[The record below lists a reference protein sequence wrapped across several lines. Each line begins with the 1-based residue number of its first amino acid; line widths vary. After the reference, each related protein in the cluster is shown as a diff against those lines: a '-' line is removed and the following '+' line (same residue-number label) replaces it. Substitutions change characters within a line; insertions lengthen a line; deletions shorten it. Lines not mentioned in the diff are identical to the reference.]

1 MGFICI
7 LFIFLFFVS
16 VEFRVMVKNIPFMLW
31 YIPKD
36 IYSFIRYRKYN
47 NAPVGMMDCYCAH
60 FGGGKT
66 LSAVEYISSYYRQF
80 NNKRV
85 WDRERKKFVIQKV
98 HVLTNVHLNTIPYEP
113 LTSMSQFVACS
124 QFNKK
129 LDEEKDTLT
138 VTLCFVDEAS
148 SEFNSRNFKNN
159 ISPDVLRVLVTQR
172 HYRMNYLYSSQKF
185 KLSDALMRSVTQRC
199 IWCEKTWRFMI
210 QYIYDADEMEN
221 VANPAL
227 LQPLKKVGWFIRD
240 KNYNEYDTYAVV
252 DRLQKSVEE
261 KDLLTEEEILALR
274 GNMGTDMDAV
284 IPSKKY
290 RRIHKKIK

>member
-1 MGFICI
+1 
-7 LFIFLFFVS
+7 
-16 VEFRVMVKNIPFMLW
+16 
-31 YIPKD
+31 
-36 IYSFIRYRKYN
+36 
-47 NAPVGMMDCYCAH
+47 
-60 FGGGKT
+60 
-66 LSAVEYISSYYRQF
+66 
-80 NNKRV
+80 
-85 WDRERKKFVIQKV
+85 
-98 HVLTNVHLNTIPYEP
+98 
-113 LTSMSQFVACS
+113 
-124 QFNKK
+124 
-129 LDEEKDTLT
+129 
-138 VTLCFVDEAS
+138 
-148 SEFNSRNFKNN
+148 
-159 ISPDVLRVLVTQR
+159 
-172 HYRMNYLYSSQKF
+172 
-185 KLSDALMRSVTQRC
+185 
-199 IWCEKTWRFMI
+199 MI